1 MVLSSEKDN
10 KMEMNKLL
18 IIGGRKGYKALQK
31 RDLISKPFF
40 FSLIIYSW
48 VFSNN
53 RFNQVVSLTTSQF
66 VAS

>member
-31 RDLISKPFF
+31 RDLISKLF

>member
-40 FSLIIYSW
+40 F
-48 VFSNN
+48 FSNYLFLGLFKQQIQPGGFPDN
-53 RFNQVVSLTTSQF
+53 
-66 VAS
+66 